1 MNIRRDIDHIVYSVK
16 DLDAACNDLEKR
28 LGVRP
33 VFGGYHRTQGT
44 KNALLH
50 LGGQTYLELLAI
62 DESNTKIE
70 APRWM
75 GIDLIDRPQIT
86 RWALK
91 SSNLESDSSC
101 LKSYDT
107 KLGEI
112 HGGQRKMTDGGLLTW
127 RLVMPTC
134 EPSVDVLP
142 FMVDWQGS
150 SHHPTDKLLKG
161 CQLVGLKISHPEA
174 EKIEHVL
181 QGLGVNLK
189 IEEAKVAGIKI
200 VVKSSNGRVI
210 KLQ

>member
-1 MNIRRDIDHIVYSVK
+1 MNIGRDIDHIVYSVK
-16 DLDAACNDLEKR
+16 DLEAACNDLEKR

-50 LGGQTYLELLAI
+50 LGGQIYLELLAV

-75 GIDLIDRPQIT
+75 GIDLIDQPQIT

-91 SSNLESDSSC
+91 SSHLESDSSC
-101 LKSYDT
+101 LKIYDA

-134 EPSVDVLP
+134 EPKIDVLP
-142 FMVDWQGS
+142 FMVDWQAS
-150 SHHPTDKLLKG
+150 SHHPTDKLSKA
-161 CQLVGLKISHPEA
+161 CQLVDLRIFHPEA
-174 EKIEHVL
+174 AKVEQVL
-181 QGLGVNLK
+181 QGLGVTLK
-189 IEEAKVAGIKI
+189 VEEAANMRISILVDSPNGIVEI
-200 VVKSSNGRVI
+200 G
-210 KLQ
+210 